1 MTNQLK
7 SDLEQTPEVSNARWC
22 LLNSSPRPRTDEEL
36 RELYGPQT
44 TIDRLGQYTLIHLDN
59 PTSEERAKRLAEF
72 EPDDLFEDDCPLCQ
86 MLKNEHCDVV
96 YDGLLDTDE
105 EDQ

>member
-1 MTNQLK
+1 MTKNSPNLTAQEPQK
-7 SDLEQTPEVSNARWC
+7 VDNARWC

-36 RELYGPQT
+36 HELYGPQT

-59 PTSEERAKRLAEF
+59 PSPEEREKRLAEF

-86 MLKNEHCDVV
+86 MLKNEHCDVI
-96 YDGLLDTDE
+96 YDQGDCE
-105 EDQ
+105 IES